1 VLVFCNRLIIVVCQT
16 IEVIEMKNEIRSST
30 QRGFTLI
37 ELVVVIAILGI
48 LAAFAIPRFASLETE
63 ARAAATQGVAGSV
76 RSAAAMA
83 HGLHLA
89 TGSTPVTMEGQSI
102 TIVNGYPDYLT
113 IENTLADTTG
123 FAVTSTAV
131 APFVTTFAKT
141 GAPGTCQV
149 TYQDAAANNPPTIAV
164 DVSGC

>member
-1 VLVFCNRLIIVVCQT
+1 
-16 IEVIEMKNEIRSST
+16 MKIEIRSSK

-48 LAAFAIPRFASLETE
+48 LAAFAIPRFASLEQE
-63 ARAAATQGVAGSV
+63 ARSAATQGVAGSV

-89 TGSTPVTMEGQSI
+89 TGSAATVDMEGNTI

-113 IENTLADTTG
+113 ISDTLMDTTG
-123 FAVTSTAV
+123 FSVASTAA
-131 APFVTTFAKT
+131 APFITTFAKT
-141 GAPGTCQV
+141 GAAGTCEV
-149 TYQDAAANNPPTIAV
+149 SYEDAPAVGNPPSILV